1 MICPAGQGPDLFETI
16 EGCPQRPKKEIHEG
30 SPSETVLPHGQ
41 ACGPA
46 SRCAPP
52 LRSKRDGSSPPPPP
66 PGSAGVPP
74 APVRA
79 QPGPTPPA
87 RIKREPGHGSPP
99 APTEAASAGRVDS
112 RGGGERMRAGRPR
125 SRGASGWPLKNP
137 TGVLPL
143 LRTRFSSCR
152 SCVSMFNVAANR
164 INGTWPLLPIVK
176 RTRCFTRE

>member
-52 LRSKRDGSSPPPPP
+52 LEEQEGWEQSP

-164 INGTWPLLPIVK
+164 INGIWPLLPIVK

>member
-52 LRSKRDGSSPPPPP
+52 LRSKRDGSSPPPGARASRPP
-66 PGSAGVPP
+66 LSGRSPAPLPRPGSSGNQAMALLPP
-74 APVRA
+74 
-79 QPGPTPPA
+79 
-87 RIKREPGHGSPP
+87 
-99 APTEAASAGRVDS
+99 PTEAASAGRVDS
-112 RGGGERMRAGRPR
+112 RGGVERMRAGRPR